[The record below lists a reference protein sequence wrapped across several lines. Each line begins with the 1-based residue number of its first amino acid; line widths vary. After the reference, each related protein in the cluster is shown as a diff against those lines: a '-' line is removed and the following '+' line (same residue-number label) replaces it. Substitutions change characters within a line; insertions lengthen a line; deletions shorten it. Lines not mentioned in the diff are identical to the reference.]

1 MQQLRKIYEAQA
13 WRIGIGLAVFVNS
26 IVLGAITEAPEGSRL
41 ARDLGLA
48 DTAYS
53 ACWCWMS

>member
-41 ARDLGLA
+41 ARDPR
-48 DTAYS
+48 YS
-53 ACWCWMS
+53 AWC